1 MMFLENFEKDS
12 KLPHVDLLQKVN
24 QSRET
29 SALKK
34 MWNPLEQQNPHS
46 YQLLYWG
53 TINTSKTSELYTRKI
68 RQT

>member
-34 MWNPLEQQNPHS
+34 MWNPLEQQIPIHTN
-46 YQLLYWG
+46 YCTEVQ
-53 TINTSKTSELYTRKI
+53 
-68 RQT
+68 